1 MPSADSLFLVQAA
14 EKIVKSMIK
23 SRLISFFINCFYLG
37 FLLSYFYDY
46 FLLIYKAFYNK
57 IADVAQIQQFFF
69 FEKNHQFHLNLIFK
83 LYINLLSLVNK
94 N

>member
-1 MPSADSLFLVQAA
+1 VQAA

-23 SRLISFFINCFYLG
+23 NRLISFFINCFYFR

-57 IADVAQIQQFFF
+57 IAYVAQIQQLYF
-69 FEKNHQFHLNLIFK
+69 FEANHQYHLNLILK
-83 LYINLLSLVNK
+83 LYIKFFSLVN
-94 N
+94 